1 MGIKTILETIF
12 HAKPFRAIEAAV
24 NKKIDNKLNKFI
36 QPLNSATEEL
46 RNSILETKVLLDGR
60 HLEEIRLL
68 HLSFHEYKQII
79 SNQETSFYQCFH
91 SHIYPA
97 FAKAISKIAGDEF
110 KEICQYDLLMLL
122 EIMQGY
128 MFQGGT
134 WQLNDEV
141 ARFNRPP
148 LPSRPLGS
156 TPATRLHK
164 DRLKILIVA
173 GMFPSIEHGGGLRL
187 FDIISQLAEEHDV
200 DLFSV
205 YDPDLDQHSL
215 GLLSNKLG
223 QVKLVDVAAMTPAN
237 IQEWLSSLG
246 RLPGH
251 YHVIQCEYPHSV
263 ALIESLQ
270 SFGGKIGF
278 TFMECMT
285 KSFLIKMQ
293 NAIHEKD
300 FVNLGPFIKWF
311 WKISAAEMQA
321 MAAADFTIAV
331 TPEDADFLERVTG
344 RRPEV
349 IPTCLSPSEV
359 INKVQSSKHI
369 KPEGNT
375 VVFLGYFGHF
385 PNIDSGK
392 WYLHHIH
399 QEVKRHVPDY
409 RFLVV
414 GAGDTSE
421 LQKLS
426 SHDASVEYTGRVD
439 DIVPYIMQG
448 KVCILPLISGAG
460 IRGKLNQY
468 SIAGRPSVSTTIGNL
483 GLNYENGKSVLVAD
497 EPEDFAA
504 AIVKLLTDDALNQR
518 IAEQAHAYAEE
529 NFTWERHLA
538 RLVEIYREGK

>member
-1 MGIKTILETIF
+1 
-12 HAKPFRAIEAAV
+12 
-24 NKKIDNKLNKFI
+24 
-36 QPLNSATEEL
+36 
-46 RNSILETKVLLDGR
+46 
-60 HLEEIRLL
+60 
-68 HLSFHEYKQII
+68 
-79 SNQETSFYQCFH
+79 
-91 SHIYPA
+91 
-97 FAKAISKIAGDEF
+97 
-110 KEICQYDLLMLL
+110 
-122 EIMQGY
+122 
-128 MFQGGT
+128 
-134 WQLNDEV
+134 
-141 ARFNRPP
+141 
-148 LPSRPLGS
+148 
-156 TPATRLHK
+156 
-164 DRLKILIVA
+164 
-173 GMFPSIEHGGGLRL
+173 MFPSIEHGGGLRL
-187 FDIISQLAEEHDV
+187 FDIISQLAEEHEV

-215 GLLSNKLG
+215 ELLSTKLG
-223 QVKLVDVAAMTPAN
+223 QVKLVDVATMTPAN
-237 IQEWLSSLG
+237 IQEWLTSLE

-251 YHVIQCEYPHSV
+251 YHIIQCEYPHSV
-263 ALIESLQ
+263 PLIESLR

-285 KSFLIKMQ
+285 KSFLIKMR

-300 FVNLGPFIKWF
+300 FVNLGPFVKWF

-331 TPEDADFLERVTG
+331 TPEDADFLERITG
-344 RRPEV
+344 RRPEI

-392 WYLHHIH
+392 WYLNHVH
-399 QEVKRHVPDY
+399 QEVKRHIPDY

-483 GLNYENGKSVLVAD
+483 GLNYEDGKSVLIAD
-497 EPEDFAA
+497 EPRYFAA
-504 AIVKLLTDDALNQR
+504 AIVKLLTDDALNQK
-518 IAEQAHAYAEE
+518 IATQAQAYAEE

-538 RLVEIYREGK
+538 RLVEIYCEGKGD

>member
-1 MGIKTILETIF
+1 MSFKAIF
-12 HAKPFRAIEAAV
+12 KKIYQTKPFRTIESEL
-24 NKKIDNKLNKFI
+24 NRKIDNKLNKFI
-36 QPLNSATEEL
+36 QPLTSVTEEL
-46 RNSILETKVLLDGR
+46 HHSIIETKNVLDGR
-60 HLEEIRLL
+60 HLEELRLL

-79 SNQETSFYQCFH
+79 SNQESSFYQCFH
-91 SHIYPA
+91 SYIYPA
-97 FAKAISKIAGDEF
+97 FSKAISKIAGDEF
-110 KEICQYDLLMLL
+110 AEICRYDSLLLL

-128 MFQGGT
+128 TFQGGI

-141 ARFNRPP
+141 ARFNHPP
-148 LPSRPLGS
+148 LPTRPIES
-156 TPATRLHK
+156 TSNTLHPK
-164 DRLKILIVA
+164 NRLKVLIVT

-187 FDIISQLAEEHDV
+187 FDIISQLAENHDV

-205 YDPDLDQHSL
+205 YNSDLDLHSL
-215 GLLSNKLG
+215 DLLSNKLG
-223 QVKLVDVAAMTPAN
+223 QVKLVDVAAMTPDS
-237 IQEWLSSLG
+237 IKKWLSSLG

-263 ALIESLQ
+263 PLIESLR

-285 KSFLIKMQ
+285 KSFLIKMR

-300 FVNLGPFIKWF
+300 FANLGLFIKWF

-321 MAAADFTIAV
+321 MTSADFTIAV

-359 INKVQSSKHI
+359 INKVQAGKHI
-369 KPEGNT
+369 KPEDNT

-392 WYLHHIH
+392 WYLTHVHH
-399 QEVKRHVPDY
+399 EVKRHVPDY

-421 LQKLS
+421 LQKIS
-426 SHDASVEYTGRVD
+426 SNDPSVEYTGRVD
-439 DIVPYIMQG
+439 DIVPYIMRG

-468 SIAGRPSVSTTIGNL
+468 SIAGRSSVSTTIGNL
-483 GLNYENGKSVLVAD
+483 GLNYEDGKSVLVAD
-497 EPEDFAA
+497 EPENFAA
-504 AIVKLLTDDALNQR
+504 AIITLLNDDALNQK
-518 IAEQAHAYAEE
+518 IAAQAQAYAEG
-529 NFTWERHLA
+529 NFTWERHIS
-538 RLVEIYREGK
+538 RLLEIYRA